1 MDKKTPVSGPPKR
14 SGNNPHLDIP
24 PKTRGV
30 LIVIALAGMICAVI
44 GSLMAKKGVAIE
56 ADKIVHFVGYTLL
69 GGLMIMGLRPMLWP
83 LGMILVAGMSAALE
97 AVQPIFGRT
106 TDWSGDFV
114 TNCMAVGV
122 GSAVGLLG
130 RFLWAYIRTE
140 AVNAEIR
147 KATVGF
153 ADGQVI
159 FRQGEPSDKFYII
172 RSGQVVLTREANGVS
187 SEIAKAGP
195 GEVVGE
201 MGVLQGLS
209 RSATATAKGKCWLY
223 GMTAQDLM
231 DKRSDGQ
238 DHPGSVVA
246 RVLAQRLRKSM
257 EKSEQ
262 GQGMA
267 IAQTPV
273 APQAGRPA
281 HVAPVQQKIGPKLL
295 LRMGWRKGDQVQW
308 AEGVSEHRLPLVFG
322 RAPGPSGVSAD
333 VEMILLEENPPQW
346 LSPCQF
352 RVEVEGGTVVLKDE
366 ESPRGNEISGISVGP
381 SNGLTRVELPA
392 GQHVLIAGGEG
403 SPYVMVLEIPGVQ

>member
-1 MDKKTPVSGPPKR
+1 
-14 SGNNPHLDIP
+14 
-24 PKTRGV
+24 
-30 LIVIALAGMICAVI
+30 
-44 GSLMAKKGVAIE
+44 
-56 ADKIVHFVGYTLL
+56 
-69 GGLMIMGLRPMLWP
+69 
-83 LGMILVAGMSAALE
+83 
-97 AVQPIFGRT
+97 
-106 TDWSGDFV
+106 
-114 TNCMAVGV
+114 
-122 GSAVGLLG
+122 
-130 RFLWAYIRTE
+130 
-140 AVNAEIR
+140 
-147 KATVGF
+147 
-153 ADGQVI
+153 
-159 FRQGEPSDKFYII
+159 
-172 RSGQVVLTREANGVS
+172 
-187 SEIAKAGP
+187 
-195 GEVVGE
+195 
-201 MGVLQGLS
+201 
-209 RSATATAKGKCWLY
+209 
-223 GMTAQDLM
+223 M

-273 APQAGRPA
+273 APQAGRSV

-322 RAPGPSGVSAD
+322 RAPGPSGLSSD

-346 LSPCQF
+346 LSLCQF

-403 SPYVMVLEIPGVQ
+403 SPYVMVLEIPAVH

>member
-1 MDKKTPVSGPPKR
+1 MCGDR
-14 SGNNPHLDIP
+14 ELDGE
-24 PKTRGV
+24 KGGRDRGRQDSSFRGLHV
-30 LIVIALAGMICAVI
+30 AGRTDDHGAASLALAVRSDSGRGYECGA
-44 GSLMAKKGVAIE
+44 GSRA
-56 ADKIVHFVGYTLL
+56 ADFWEDDRLVGGFCDQLY
-69 GGLMIMGLRPMLWP
+69 
-83 LGMILVAGMSAALE
+83 
-97 AVQPIFGRT
+97 
-106 TDWSGDFV
+106 
-114 TNCMAVGV
+114 AVGV

-153 ADGQVI
+153 ADGQII
-159 FRQGEPSDKFYII
+159 FRQGESSDKFFII
-172 RSGQVVLTREANGVS
+172 RSGQVVLTREANGAS

-308 AEGVSEHRLPLVFG
+308 ADGVSEHQLPLVFG